1 MITRRVTFRLYPSKS
16 QEAKLFEA
24 RRLHAYDKGKYN
36 PTETGTPQGGV
47 ISPLLANIGL
57 HGLEEHIKSINPKLG
72 FIKYA
77 DDFIVTAKDKES
89 LLNPK
94 KRKF

>member
-16 QEAKLFEA
+16 QEVKLFEA

-47 ISPLLANIGL
+47 ISPLLAN
-57 HGLEEHIKSINPKLG
+57 
-72 FIKYA
+72 
-77 DDFIVTAKDKES
+77 KDKES